1 MMKKF
6 FAILV
11 TLFIIAVALE
21 VNNIIPTN
29 IVSNLLLV
37 HDYLK
42 ANPYI
47 LAFVT
52 NVRTFISSIDMHTF
66 LNSVDEFILTSIIF
80 VQSLPWEKINIWY
93 VLLVIFIIGVITEKF
108 RVLNNEIKFLNQ
120 KITKIKSSLIED
132 EPKNDKP
139 VENKSNENLVI
150 LANEISASLK
160 EIKDVA
166 SFLRSTQLRSKKL
179 RRENE
184 ERVSANSS
192 TISIQN
198 DNTPK
203 NNSKDEIIEEK
214 NDNQNL
220 DASNNNFSD
229 SMDEQDISSVDLART
244 YLEANEN
251 EKAEQAIKHAI
262 STGTEEEKHEARLLY
277 MQLRK

>member
-1 MMKKF
+1 MKKF

-21 VNNIIPTN
+21 VNNVIPTN
-29 IVSNLLLV
+29 IVSNLLLI

-52 NVRTFISSIDMHTF
+52 HVMTFISSIDVHTF

-80 VQSLPWEKINIWY
+80 VKSLPWEKINVWY
-93 VLLVIFIIGVITEKF
+93 VLLVIFIIGIITEKF

-120 KITKIKSSLIED
+120 KITKIKSTLLED
-132 EPKNDKP
+132 EPKNDKS
-139 VENKSNENLVI
+139 VENKSNENLVV
-150 LANEISASLK
+150 LANEISTSLK

-184 ERVSANSS
+184 TPVSANSS
-192 TISIQN
+192 TKSIQN
-198 DNTPK
+198 DNTSK
-203 NNSKDEIIEEK
+203 NNATDEIIEEK
-214 NDNQNL
+214 NNNQNL
-220 DASNNNFSD
+220 DASNNNLSD

>member
-1 MMKKF
+1 MKKF
-6 FAILV
+6 FAILA
-11 TLFIIAVALE
+11 TLFIITVALE

>member
-1 MMKKF
+1 MKKF

-52 NVRTFISSIDMHTF
+52 NARTFISSIDMHTF

>member
-1 MMKKF
+1 MKKF

-11 TLFIIAVALE
+11 TLFIITVALE

-93 VLLVIFIIGVITEKF
+93 VLLVIFIVGVITEKF

-150 LANEISASLK
+150 LANEISTSLK

-179 RRENE
+179 RREHE

-198 DNTPK
+198 DNTLK

-220 DASNNNFSD
+220 DASNNNLSD
-229 SMDEQDISSVDLART
+229 SMDEQNISSVDLART

>member
-1 MMKKF
+1 MKKF

-93 VLLVIFIIGVITEKF
+93 VLLVIFIVGVITEKF

>member
-1 MMKKF
+1 MKKF

-184 ERVSANSS
+184 ASVAANSS
-192 TISIQN
+192 TKSIQN
-198 DNTPK
+198 DNTSK
-203 NNSKDEIIEEK
+203 NNSTDEIIEEK
-214 NDNQNL
+214 NNNQNL

>member
-1 MMKKF
+1 MKKF

-150 LANEISASLK
+150 LANEISASLR

>member
-1 MMKKF
+1 MKKF

-11 TLFIIAVALE
+11 TLFIITVALE

-93 VLLVIFIIGVITEKF
+93 VLLVIFIIGVINEKF

-160 EIKDVA
+160 EIKGVA

-179 RRENE
+179 RREHE

-198 DNTPK
+198 DNTLK

-220 DASNNNFSD
+220 DVSNNNFSD

>member
-1 MMKKF
+1 MKKF

-11 TLFIIAVALE
+11 TLFIITVALE

-179 RRENE
+179 RREHE

-220 DASNNNFSD
+220 DASNNNLND

>member
-1 MMKKF
+1 MKKF

-29 IVSNLLLV
+29 IVSYLLLV

-93 VLLVIFIIGVITEKF
+93 VLLVVFIIGIITEKF

-160 EIKDVA
+160 EIKGVA

>member
-1 MMKKF
+1 MKKF

-11 TLFIIAVALE
+11 TLFIITVALE

-93 VLLVIFIIGVITEKF
+93 VLLVIFIVGVITEKF

>member
-1 MMKKF
+1 MKKF

-21 VNNIIPTN
+21 VNNVIPTN
-29 IVSNLLLV
+29 IVSNLLLI

-42 ANPYI
+42 VNPYV

-52 NVRTFISSIDMHTF
+52 HVKTFISSIDVHTF

-80 VQSLPWEKINIWY
+80 VKSLPWEKINVWY
-93 VLLVIFIIGVITEKF
+93 VLLVIFIIGIITEKF

-120 KITKIKSSLIED
+120 KITKIKSTLLED
-132 EPKNDKP
+132 EPKNDKS
-139 VENKSNENLVI
+139 VENKSNENLVV
-150 LANEISASLK
+150 LANEISTSLK

-214 NDNQNL
+214 NNNQNL

>member
-1 MMKKF
+1 MKKF

-37 HDYLK
+37 HDYLR

>member
-1 MMKKF
+1 MKKF

-21 VNNIIPTN
+21 VNNVIPTN
-29 IVSNLLLV
+29 IVSNLLLI

-52 NVRTFISSIDMHTF
+52 HVMTFISSIDVHTF

-80 VQSLPWEKINIWY
+80 VKSLPWEKINVWY
-93 VLLVIFIIGVITEKF
+93 VLLVIFIIGIITEKF

-120 KITKIKSSLIED
+120 KIMKIKSTLLED
-132 EPKNDKP
+132 EPKNDKS
-139 VENKSNENLVI
+139 VENKSNENLVV
-150 LANEISASLK
+150 LANEISTSLR

-184 ERVSANSS
+184 TPVSANSS
-192 TISIQN
+192 TKSIQN
-198 DNTPK
+198 DNTSK
-203 NNSKDEIIEEK
+203 NNATDEIIEEK
-214 NDNQNL
+214 NNNQNL
-220 DASNNNFSD
+220 DASNNNLSD

>member
-1 MMKKF
+1 MKKF

-21 VNNIIPTN
+21 VNNVIPTN
-29 IVSNLLLV
+29 IVSNLLLI

-52 NVRTFISSIDMHTF
+52 HVMTFISSIDVHTF

-80 VQSLPWEKINIWY
+80 VKSLPWEKINVWY
-93 VLLVIFIIGVITEKF
+93 VLLVIFIIGIITEKF

-120 KITKIKSSLIED
+120 KIMKIKSTLLED
-132 EPKNDKP
+132 EPKNDKS
-139 VENKSNENLVI
+139 VENKSNENLVV
-150 LANEISASLK
+150 LANEISTSLR

-184 ERVSANSS
+184 TPVSANSS
-192 TISIQN
+192 TKLIQN
-198 DNTPK
+198 DNTSK
-203 NNSKDEIIEEK
+203 NNATDEIIEEK
-214 NDNQNL
+214 NNNQNL
-220 DASNNNFSD
+220 DASNNNLSD

>member
-1 MMKKF
+1 MKKF

-93 VLLVIFIIGVITEKF
+93 VLLVIFIVGVITEKF
-108 RVLNNEIKFLNQ
+108 RVLNNEIKFLKQ

>member
-1 MMKKF
+1 MKKF

-37 HDYLK
+37 HDYLR

-229 SMDEQDISSVDLART
+229 SMDELDISSVDLART

>member
-1 MMKKF
+1 MKKF

>member
-1 MMKKF
+1 MKKF

-150 LANEISASLK
+150 LANEISTSLK

-214 NDNQNL
+214 NGNQNL

>member
-1 MMKKF
+1 MKKF

-184 ERVSANSS
+184 ERVSANPS

-198 DNTPK
+198 DSTPK

>member
-1 MMKKF
+1 MKKF

-184 ERVSANSS
+184 TSVSANSS
-192 TISIQN
+192 TKSIQN
-198 DNTPK
+198 DNTSK
-203 NNSKDEIIEEK
+203 NNATDEIIEEK

-220 DASNNNFSD
+220 DASNNNLSD

>member
-1 MMKKF
+1 MKKF

-184 ERVSANSS
+184 ERVTANSS

>member
-1 MMKKF
+1 MKKF

-37 HDYLK
+37 HDYLR

-150 LANEISASLK
+150 LANEISASLR

>member
-1 MMKKF
+1 MKKF

-21 VNNIIPTN
+21 VNNVIPTN
-29 IVSNLLLV
+29 IVSNLLLI

-52 NVRTFISSIDMHTF
+52 HVMTFISSIDVHTF

-80 VQSLPWEKINIWY
+80 VKSLPWEKINVWY
-93 VLLVIFIIGVITEKF
+93 VLLVIFIIGIITEKF

-120 KITKIKSSLIED
+120 KIMKIKSTLLED
-132 EPKNDKP
+132 EPKNDKS
-139 VENKSNENLVI
+139 VENKSNENLVV
-150 LANEISASLK
+150 LANEISTSLR

-184 ERVSANSS
+184 TPVSANSS
-192 TISIQN
+192 TKSIQN
-198 DNTPK
+198 DNTSK
-203 NNSKDEIIEEK
+203 NNATDEIIEEK
-214 NDNQNL
+214 NNNQNL
-220 DASNNNFSD
+220 DASNNNLSN

>member
-1 MMKKF
+1 MKKF

-37 HDYLK
+37 HDYLR

-93 VLLVIFIIGVITEKF
+93 VLLVIFIVGVITEKF

>member
-1 MMKKF
+1 MKKF

-66 LNSVDEFILTSIIF
+66 LNSVNEFILTSIIF

>member
-1 MMKKF
+1 MKKF

-184 ERVSANSS
+184 TSVSANSS
-192 TISIQN
+192 TKSIQN
-198 DNTPK
+198 DNTSK
-203 NNSKDEIIEEK
+203 NNATDEIIEEK
-214 NDNQNL
+214 NNNQNL
-220 DASNNNFSD
+220 DASNNNLSD

>member
-1 MMKKF
+1 MKKF

-179 RRENE
+179 RRENQ

-214 NDNQNL
+214 NGNQNL

>member
-1 MMKKF
+1 MKKF

-21 VNNIIPTN
+21 VNNVIPTN

-120 KITKIKSSLIED
+120 KITKIKSTLLED
-132 EPKNDKP
+132 EPKNDMS
-139 VENKSNENLVI
+139 VENKSNENLVV
-150 LANEISASLK
+150 LANEISTSLK

-184 ERVSANSS
+184 TSVAANSS
-192 TISIQN
+192 TKSIQN
-198 DNTPK
+198 DNTSK
-203 NNSKDEIIEEK
+203 NNATDEIIEEK
-214 NDNQNL
+214 NNNQNL
-220 DASNNNFSD
+220 DASNNNLSD

>member
-1 MMKKF
+1 MKKF

-29 IVSNLLLV
+29 IVSYLLLV

-93 VLLVIFIIGVITEKF
+93 VLLVIFIVGVITEKF

>member
-1 MMKKF
+1 MKKF

-93 VLLVIFIIGVITEKF
+93 VLLVIFIVGVITEKF
-108 RVLNNEIKFLNQ
+108 RVLNN
-120 KITKIKSSLIED
+120 
-132 EPKNDKP
+132 
-139 VENKSNENLVI
+139 
-150 LANEISASLK
+150 
-160 EIKDVA
+160 
-166 SFLRSTQLRSKKL
+166 
-179 RRENE
+179 
-184 ERVSANSS
+184 
-192 TISIQN
+192 
-198 DNTPK
+198 
-203 NNSKDEIIEEK
+203 
-214 NDNQNL
+214 
-220 DASNNNFSD
+220 
-229 SMDEQDISSVDLART
+229 
-244 YLEANEN
+244 
-251 EKAEQAIKHAI
+251 
-262 STGTEEEKHEARLLY
+262 
-277 MQLRK
+277 

>member
-1 MMKKF
+1 MKKLF
-6 FAILV
+6 VILI
-11 TLFIIAVALE
+11 TLFVITVALE
-21 VNNIIPTN
+21 VNNVIPTN
-29 IVSNLLLV
+29 IVSHLLLV

-42 ANPYI
+42 SNPYI
-47 LAFVT
+47 LTFVT
-52 NVRTFISSIDMHTF
+52 NVRTYISSIDVQAF
-66 LNSVDEFILTSIIF
+66 LNTIDEFILASIIF
-80 VQSLPWEKINIWY
+80 VKSLPWEKINIWY
-93 VLLVIFIIGVITEKF
+93 VLLVIFVIGILTEKF

-120 KITKIKSSLIED
+120 KIMKIKSSLIDNET
-132 EPKNDKP
+132 KNDLS
-139 VENKSNENLVI
+139 VENKSNEKLVI
-150 LANEISASLK
+150 LANEISSSLR

-184 ERVSANSS
+184 TPASANY
-192 TISIQN
+192 TTTTIQN
-198 DNTPK
+198 EDTSK
-203 NNSKDEIIEEK
+203 NNIIDEIIEEK
-214 NDNQNL
+214 NNNQNL
-220 DASNNNFSD
+220 VTNNNLSD

>member
-1 MMKKF
+1 MKKF

-93 VLLVIFIIGVITEKF
+93 VLLVIFIIGLITEKF

>member
-1 MMKKF
+1 MKKF

-80 VQSLPWEKINIWY
+80 VQSLPLEKINIWY

>member
-1 MMKKF
+1 MKKF

-21 VNNIIPTN
+21 VNNVIPTN

>member
-1 MMKKF
+1 MKKF
-6 FAILV
+6 FAILA

-93 VLLVIFIIGVITEKF
+93 VLLVIFIVGVITEKF

>member
-1 MMKKF
+1 MKKF
-6 FAILV
+6 FVISI
-11 TLFIIAVALE
+11 TLFIIAVTLE
-21 VNNIIPTN
+21 VNDVIPTN

-37 HDYLK
+37 HDDLK

-47 LAFVT
+47 LAFIT
-52 NVRTFISSIDMHTF
+52 NVRTYISSIDVHTF
-66 LNSVDEFILTSIIF
+66 LNSVDEFILTSITF
-80 VQSLPWEKINIWY
+80 VKSLPWEKINIWY
-93 VLLVIFIIGVITEKF
+93 VLLVIFIIGIITEKF
-108 RVLNNEIKFLNQ
+108 RVLDNEIKFLNQ
-120 KITKIKSSLIED
+120 KIMKIKSSLIED
-132 EPKNDKP
+132 EPKNDTS

-150 LANEISASLK
+150 LANEISVSLR

-184 ERVSANSS
+184 EHVSANSS

-220 DASNNNFSD
+220 DVSNNNFSD

>member
-1 MMKKF
+1 MKKF

-21 VNNIIPTN
+21 VNNVIPTN

-93 VLLVIFIIGVITEKF
+93 VLLVIFIVGVITEKF

>member
-1 MMKKF
+1 MKKF

-229 SMDEQDISSVDLART
+229 SMDGQDISSVDLART